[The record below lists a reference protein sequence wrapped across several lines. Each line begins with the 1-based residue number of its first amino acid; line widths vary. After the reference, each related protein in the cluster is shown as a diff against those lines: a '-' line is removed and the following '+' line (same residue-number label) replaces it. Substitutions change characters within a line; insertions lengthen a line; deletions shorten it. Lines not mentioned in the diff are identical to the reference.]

1 MGETDS
7 NRPGMQFVEQTGEA
21 IARVQR
27 ELHAYNV
34 AAFPPRPPEF
44 FALELAG
51 ECGELANKEK
61 KLWKGRR
68 LPLEDLAEEAADVL
82 IALINYSNARGIDL
96 GAAVALKIREIERR
110 RTAE

>member
-1 MGETDS
+1 MGKLDS
-7 NRPGMQFVEQTGEA
+7 NRPDMRFVAQAGEA
-21 IARVQR
+21 IAGVQR

-61 KLWKGRR
+61 KIWKGRE

-82 IALINYSNARGIDL
+82 IALMNYSNARGIDL
-96 GAAVALKIREIERR
+96 GAAMALKMREIERR